1 MFTLFQVAAF
11 GTVPHPS
18 DYVGALMIVMAVL
31 GVVLGVV
38 LEERMAKIIKCRYF

>member
-31 GVVLGVV
+31 GVVL
-38 LEERMAKIIKCRYF
+38 EERMAKIINWRYF